1 VFSVVKV
8 CDRTR
13 LLHFKTPYF
22 SERYY
27 LKSFLLKLK
36 LGFAKYKAFLLAM
49 LGPLGIWAPF
59 AISTCDAAALGIPVD
74 PIIIGYVWASRD
86 NLGLVAFYCI
96 SSAIGSALGSLVPY
110 WIGRAGGELLLLKRI
125 DHRRLEQLRDKFE
138 SQEFFFIMIPCFL
151 PPGTPFKL
159 FVLCAGV
166 FEMRVPLF
174 MLAIFSGRLLR
185 CGIVA
190 FLTIRFGEDVRTALK
205 DHLAAVGV
213 MAAVAVVLYFLVRYF
228 RGRKSNVVQA

>member
-1 VFSVVKV
+1 
-8 CDRTR
+8 
-13 LLHFKTPYF
+13 
-22 SERYY
+22 

-59 AISTCDAAALGIPVD
+59 AISATDAAALGIPVD

-86 NLGLVAFYCI
+86 NLGLVVFYCI

-125 DHRRLEQLRDKFE
+125 DHHRLEQLRDKFE
-138 SQEFFFIMIPCFL
+138 SQEFFFMMVPCLL

-159 FVLCAGV
+159 FVLCSGV

-185 CGIVA
+185 CGILA
-190 FLTIRFGEDVRTALK
+190 FLTIRFGADVLSVFK

-213 MAAVAVVLYFLVRYF
+213 FAVLAVALYFAIRYF
-228 RGRKSNVVQA
+228 RRKSTTALA